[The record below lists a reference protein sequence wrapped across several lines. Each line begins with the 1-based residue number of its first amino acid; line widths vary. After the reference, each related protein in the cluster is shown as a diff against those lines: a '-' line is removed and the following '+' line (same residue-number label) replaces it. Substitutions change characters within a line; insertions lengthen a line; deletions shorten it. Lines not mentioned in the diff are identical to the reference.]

1 LPASGGGM
9 TGPFTASVSASWRVA
24 DIARLWHEADR
35 KVPVVR
41 RWPLPPIDDDAHKEQ
56 ELNGAADAESNPNM
70 PISVRL
76 LVKAGREEGW

>member
-1 LPASGGGM
+1 M
-9 TGPFTASVSASWRVA
+9 NGPFTASVRSSWRVA

-56 ELNGAADAESNPNM
+56 EESARVLVARYIKKVEQELWPVLNLKAEK
-70 PISVRL
+70 IS
-76 LVKAGREEGW
+76 GSF